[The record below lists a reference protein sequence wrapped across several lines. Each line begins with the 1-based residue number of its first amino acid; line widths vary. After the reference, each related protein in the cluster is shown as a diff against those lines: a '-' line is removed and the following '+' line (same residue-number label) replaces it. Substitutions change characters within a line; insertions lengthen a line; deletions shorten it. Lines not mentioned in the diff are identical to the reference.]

1 MRTAYGILAVVIV
14 VALLGVFAIQSSKTK
29 SYTSNEGSHDFELTP
44 PSAVYSKYDFKP
56 KRSSNPMDSLSI
68 EALMDSLDNGGE

>member
-14 VALLGVFAIQSSKTK
+14 VVLLGVFAMQSSKTK
-29 SYTSNEGSHDFELTP
+29 AYTTNEGSHDIELTP
-44 PSAVYSKYDFKP
+44 PSAAYSKYDFKP
-56 KRSSNPMDSLSI
+56 KQSSNPMDSLSV